1 LALSTATGRSCQ
13 IKKGRPNAE
22 RPKSREETPKLGN
35 NCGEAC
41 QRNRII
47 TMSRF
52 GNHRNLY
59 EYCVSTLERA
69 CIQLAT
75 TYVTNMYLVQHCD
88 ILR

>member
-1 LALSTATGRSCQ
+1 
-13 IKKGRPNAE
+13 
-22 RPKSREETPKLGN
+22 
-35 NCGEAC
+35 
-41 QRNRII
+41 
-47 TMSRF
+47 MSRF